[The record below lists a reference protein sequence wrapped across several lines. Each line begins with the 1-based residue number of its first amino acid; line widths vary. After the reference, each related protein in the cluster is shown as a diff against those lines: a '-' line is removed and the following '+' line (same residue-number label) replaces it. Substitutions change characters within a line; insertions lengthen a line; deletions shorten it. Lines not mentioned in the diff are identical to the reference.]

1 MTLFL
6 LSVFLMQDIVIQQD
20 DEIRLRIV
28 GTRVDAK
35 DIVSLVIILLIVV
48 NNGQVLSS
56 CS

>member
-1 MTLFL
+1 
-6 LSVFLMQDIVIQQD
+6 MQDIVIQQD

-48 NNGQVLSS
+48 NNGQVPSS
-56 CS
+56 CSWAVISQN